1 MFKHLLIP
9 LDGSRLA
16 ESVLPSAVY
25 LARVT
30 GATVTLLHVI
40 ERDAPQ
46 EVHGEHHLTNADDA
60 CIYLGQ
66 VAERTFPPEMRLSIV
81 EHVHTVEVGNVAQSI
96 VEHVGEFAP
105 DLIVLCSHGSGG
117 LRDFLYGSIAQQVI
131 AIGKTP
137 VLVIEPEGKMPD
149 TGYRR
154 TLIPLD
160 GNPDHEQSIP
170 IVTDLVKACGANL
183 HLLVVVPT
191 PDTLTPQQAATG
203 RLLPSTTNAI
213 LELAQEDAVAYLRD
227 KRDQLKA
234 EGLAVSAEVA
244 RGDPTAAIVATAERI
259 GADLI
264 VLGTHGKAGWDAF
277 WAGSVTPKIADRT
290 QRHLLLVPVRGR

>member
-16 ESVLPSAVY
+16 ESVLPSVVY

-131 AIGKTP
+131 AMGKTP

-170 IVTDLVKACGANL
+170 IVTDLAKACGASL

-227 KRDQLKA
+227 KLDQLKA
-234 EGLAVSAEVA
+234 EGLTVSAEVA
-244 RGDPTAAIVATAERI
+244 RGDPTAAIVATADRI
-259 GADLI
+259 SADLI

-277 WAGSVTPKIADRT
+277 WAGSVTPRIADRT
-290 QRHLLLVPVRGR
+290 RRHLLLVPVRSA

>member
-1 MFKHLLIP
+1 MFKHLLVP
-9 LDGSRLA
+9 LDGSQLA
-16 ESVLPSAVY
+16 ESVLPAVVY
-25 LARVT
+25 LARDT
-30 GATVTLLHVI
+30 GASVTLLHVI

-131 AIGKTP
+131 ALGKTP

-149 TGYRR
+149 AGYRR
-154 TLIPLD
+154 TLMPLD

-170 IVTDLVKACGANL
+170 IVTDLVKACGASL

-227 KRDQLKA
+227 KLDQLKA
-234 EGLAVSAEVA
+234 EGLTVSAEVA

-290 QRHLLLVPVRGR
+290 RRHLLLVPVRGR

>member
-60 CIYLGQ
+60 CVYLGQ

-149 TGYRR
+149 AGYRR

-170 IVTDLVKACGANL
+170 IVTDLVKACGASL

-244 RGDPTAAIVATAERI
+244 RGDPTAAIVATADRVS
-259 GADLI
+259 ADLI

-290 QRHLLLVPVRGR
+290 RRHLLLVPVRGA